1 MNYNKAIL
9 CGRLTREPAS
19 RATPSGMMI
28 CEITLAVNGRGKDK
42 DTFFADCKAFGKTA
56 ELVMQYIHKGDELL
70 VEGALK
76 TEKWTGK
83 DGTEKSRLFVYVDR
97 IEFGARGDASQYQQQ
112 GQYQQQQPAPQRQQ
126 YQQPYAPQ
134 AQYGTTPAP
143 APAPE
148 PSQRPPAAPD
158 SLPF

>member
-76 TEKWTGK
+76 TEKWTCK

-97 IEFGARGDASQYQQQ
+97 IEFGARGDASQYH
-112 GQYQQQQPAPQRQQ
+112 QQQPAPQRQQ

-143 APAPE
+143 APA
-148 PSQRPPAAPD
+148 QQPPAQSD
-158 SLPF
+158 GVNGLPF

>member
-97 IEFGARGDASQYQQQ
+97 IEFGAHSDGQQHAAQQQ
-112 GQYQQQQPAPQRQQ
+112 GQYQQQQPDPQRQQ

-134 AQYGTTPAP
+134 AQYGATPAP
-143 APAPE
+143 AH
-148 PSQRPPAAPD
+148 QPPAQSD
-158 SLPF
+158 GVNGLPF

>member
-9 CGRLTREPAS
+9 CGRLTRDPAS

-28 CEITLAVNGRGKDK
+28 CEISIAVNGLGKDK

-83 DGTEKSRLFVYVDR
+83 DGTEKSRMFVYVDR
-97 IEFGARGDASQYQQQ
+97 IEFGAHSDGQQKAAHPQ

-126 YQQPYAPQ
+126 YQQPYAPN
-134 AQYGTTPAP
+134 AQYGATPAP
-143 APAPE
+143 APAPA
-148 PSQRPPAAPD
+148 QRPPAAPD

>member
-9 CGRLTREPAS
+9 CGRLTRDPAS

-28 CEITLAVNGRGKDK
+28 CEISIAVNGRGKDK

-97 IEFGARGDASQYQQQ
+97 IEFGAHGGQQHAAQPQ
-112 GQYQQQQPAPQRQQ
+112 GQYQQQQPTPQRQQ

-134 AQYGTTPAP
+134 AQYGATPAP
-143 APAPE
+143 A
-148 PSQRPPAAPD
+148 QQPPAQAD
-158 SLPF
+158 GANGLPF

>member
-9 CGRLTREPAS
+9 CGRLTRDPAS

-28 CEITLAVNGRGKDK
+28 CEISIAVNGRGKNK
-42 DTFFADCKAFGKTA
+42 DTFFADCKAFGKAA

-97 IEFGARGDASQYQQQ
+97 IEFGAHSDGQQQAVQPQ
-112 GQYQQQQPAPQRQQ
+112 GQYQQQQPTTQRQQ

-134 AQYGTTPAP
+134 AQYGATPAP
-143 APAPE
+143 E
-148 PSQRPPAAPD
+148 QQPPAQ
-158 SLPF
+158 SNGVNGLPF